1 MKLDLTKALKRE
13 DWMKKDEKLEPLA
26 DELKKLVYGGAGLNQ
41 NSDVVKRA
49 DEMYAYYKL
58 FIKLDGATADTE
70 YTPEEL
76 VIIKRVAAICLA
88 PGAYGQVIDLIDGRK

>member
-1 MKLDLTKALKRE
+1 MKLDLTKPLRRE

-58 FIKLDGATADTE
+58 FKKLDTAATDTE
-70 YTPEEL
+70 YTPDEL
-76 VIIKRVAAICLA
+76 NIIKRVAAIAYA
-88 PGAYGQVIDLIDGRK
+88 PGAYGQIVEMIDGK